1 MKTFYS
7 IGSIVLICMTLT
19 LFHSC
24 ELPNKKIRASK
35 GESVNVLMYE
45 IPDFDEIQINCASDV
60 VYVAG
65 SGAPTI
71 IVTAKDS
78 TSRNVIIKVVEHK
91 LCIGIRDGT
100 MCDSLHLEIHG
111 APLLEDIELQGA
123 ACMKVEGALTPRNLD
138 IDCNGAS
145 TIEINKV
152 SCAELNID
160 CFGASFVNISNI
172 ICDDIDVDCN
182 GAATVKLNGR
192 SQVAKYEANGASSID
207 ASAFDAV
214 KIEKMENNGASSILK

>member
-65 SGAPTI
+65 RGAPTI
-71 IVTAKDS
+71 TVTAKDS
-78 TSRNVIIKVVEHK
+78 TSKNVIIKVVEHK
-91 LCIGIRDGT
+91 LCIGIKDGT

-111 APLLEDIELQGA
+111 TPMLEDIELHGA

-160 CFGASFVNISNI
+160 CVGASTAKISNI
-172 ICDDIDVDCN
+172 VSDEVDVDCN
-182 GAATVKLNGR
+182 GASTVKVNGR
-192 SQVAKYEANGASSID
+192 CQVAKYVANGASSID
-207 ASAFDAV
+207 VSSFQA
-214 KIEKMENNGASSILK
+214 EKVEKLENNGASSILK